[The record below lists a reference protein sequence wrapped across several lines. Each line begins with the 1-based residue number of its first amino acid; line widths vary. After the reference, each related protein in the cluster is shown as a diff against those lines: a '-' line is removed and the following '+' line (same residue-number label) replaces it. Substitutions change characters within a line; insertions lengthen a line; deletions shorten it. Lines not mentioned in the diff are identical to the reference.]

1 MESYVYKILLYLN
14 IYIIGCYCWIII
26 NIKYQNMLKS
36 QKSDCASDSCNNVS
50 DKAKIQVLKKAVLEL
65 RELKE

>member
-1 MESYVYKILLYLN
+1 
-14 IYIIGCYCWIII
+14 
-26 NIKYQNMLKS
+26 MLKS

-65 RELKE
+65 RE